1 MITIPTLQELYTAI
15 LTDLQTQYGVSINP
29 IGKTFLRALAA
40 VQAAKLKLYYLVI
53 GNLQKNIAP
62 DTADPEAIGGTLE
75 RFGRIKLGRN
85 PFPAQAAQYEI
96 EVTGIIGGVIDAQ
109 TTWKSNDDS
118 LNPGILYILDNSFIL
133 VTTPDTIIVR
143 CLTAGLSGQLDI
155 SDQLTAT
162 QPIALVNALATVVA
176 VTVEPLAAEDIEAY
190 RTAVLNSYRLEAQ
203 GGAATDYRLWSQDA
217 QGVAKVYP
225 YAKSGATSEVDL
237 YVEAIA
243 ASSTDGK
250 GTPSFLLLQSV
261 EDVIEF
267 SPDTTLP
274 INERGRRPLTVIV
287 NYLPITPLDV
297 DIDIVGYIGATPGIE
312 TLILNALTAY
322 TNKIRPF
329 IAGAD
334 ILSEKNDLIDINNI
348 ASQIIGAQPG
358 SVFDSVTLTING
370 ITYSSFRFLLGQI
383 PFLNSVTYS

>member
-1 MITIPTLQELYTAI
+1 MISIPTLQDLYTGV
-15 LTDLQTQYGVSINP
+15 LGDLQTQFGVSINP

-85 PFPAQAAQYEI
+85 PFPAQAAQYI
-96 EVTGIIGGVIDAQ
+96 LQVTGSVGGIIDAQ
-109 TTWKSNDDS
+109 TTWKSNDTS
-118 LNPGILYILDNSFIL
+118 LHPGILYILDNAYTLTSS
-133 VTTPDTIIVR
+133 PDTITVR
-143 CLTAGLSGQLDI
+143 CLTAGLAGQLDI
-155 SDQLTAT
+155 ADQLTAT
-162 QPIALVNALATVVA
+162 QPIALVNPLATVTSVA
-176 VTVEPLAAEDIEAY
+176 VDPIEAEDTEAY

-225 YAKSGATSEVDL
+225 YAKSGATSEVNL
-237 YVEAIA
+237 YVEAVA

-250 GTPSFLLLQSV
+250 GTPSTLLLNNV
-261 EDVIEF
+261 EDVVEF

-274 INERGRRPLTVIV
+274 VNERGRRPLTVIV
-287 NYLPITPLDV
+287 NYLPIIPLTV
-297 DIDIVGYIGATPGIE
+297 NINIAGYVGITAGIQ

-322 TNKIRPF
+322 VNKIRPF

-334 ILSEKNDLIDINNI
+334 ILSDKNDIIDINNI
-348 ASQIIGAQPG
+348 GAQILSAQPG
-358 SVFDSVTLTING
+358 SIYTSVTLTING
-370 ITYSSFRFLLGQI
+370 ISYTSFRFVLGNI
-383 PFLNSVTYS
+383 PYLNSVSYS